1 MQLPPKW
8 WAYLIGAAILIGFH
22 VVRHLPRVRGARPDK
37 QDSPIRFG
45 SLVGDIYSFRN
56 GVFRLKCPEGTV
68 AVEDGPS
75 GVLFSDIAGGFT
87 MVESYEIPR
96 PHRGSLEILGPK
108 RFIEAFIEEILVPRR
123 IAPSFGMP
131 LLREGYLPT
140 ACESGTYYVD
150 GTIRGGST
158 FAAFSPDGSSDQL
171 DLRLGLLAT
180 IREDRVFVFLRGVT
194 PDLVSV
200 GADDFE
206 GIEEDLMTTM
216 RSTRFQEEMAV
227 STV

>member
-1 MQLPPKW
+1 MQLSPKW
-8 WAYLIGAAILIGFH
+8 WAYLIGFH
-22 VVRHLPRVRGARPDK
+22 VVRHLRRVRGARPDK

-45 SLVGDIYSFRN
+45 SLVGDIYRFRD
-56 GVFRLKCPEGTV
+56 GVFRLKSPEGTV
-68 AVEDGPS
+68 AIEDGPS

-87 MVESYEIPR
+87 MVECYEIPR

-140 ACESGTYYVD
+140 GCEPGTYYVD
-150 GTIRGGST
+150 GTIREGST

-180 IREDRVFVFLRGVT
+180 IREDRVYVFLRGVT
-194 PDLVSV
+194 PDLVGL

-206 GIEEDLMTTM
+206 GIEEHLMTTM

-227 STV
+227 SAV